1 MPRLSHRTQPSTRSR
16 VSARTRLSTVAALTA
31 LGTLASVGGAT
42 AADPTLNGQWAP
54 FTRCPVDAAA
64 MLAADGFDKTPQCVV
79 STSASGS
86 IKLGKTTVVTGRT
99 NLQFGVVQNAD
110 GTSTVV
116 APPSGALVADSATV
130 PGGLLGL
137 MCPSDIPVITGICQT
152 LSDAKL
158 NKITATME
166 SVGAPY
172 AFDQTAGVLKD
183 MPIIALP
190 VRIHLQN
197 PLLGDKCYIGSA
209 SAPILLRPK
218 NLDYPAFGMSFF
230 QGDGTLDEAGEMSR
244 IDLTG
249 APQNDSSFAVPAA
262 SGCGLNIGL
271 INAAVNAKTGL
282 PSAAG
287 NNSLTLNSA
296 QTHLAGLTAPG
307 TVAPDAGK
315 VLARNWRSAVR

>member
-1 MPRLSHRTQPSTRSR
+1 MPRLSI
-16 VSARTRLSTVAALTA
+16 RTRLSAVAALTA
-31 LGTLASVGGAT
+31 LGTLASVGGAS
-42 AADPTLNGQWAP
+42 AAGPTLNGQWAP
-54 FTRCPVDAAA
+54 FTRCPVDAPA
-64 MLAADGFDKTPQCVV
+64 MLAADGSGKTPQCVV
-79 STSASGS
+79 STSAGGS

-99 NLQFGVVQNAD
+99 ELQFGVVQNAD
-110 GTSTVV
+110 GTSAVV

-137 MCPSDIPVITGICQT
+137 MCPSDIPVISGICQT
-152 LSDAKL
+152 LGDSRL

-190 VRIHLQN
+190 VRVHLQN
-197 PLLGDKCYIGSA
+197 PLLGDNCYIGSA
-209 SAPILLRPK
+209 SAPIVLRPK

-230 QGDGTLDEAGEMSR
+230 KGDGTADEAGEMSR

-249 APQNDSSFAVPAA
+249 APQHDGDFAVPGAT
-262 SGCGLNIGL
+262 GCGLNVGL

-296 QTHLAGLTAPG
+296 QTSLAGLTAPG
-307 TVAPDAGK
+307 TVVPDAGK
-315 VLARNWRSAVR
+315 VLARNWHSAVR